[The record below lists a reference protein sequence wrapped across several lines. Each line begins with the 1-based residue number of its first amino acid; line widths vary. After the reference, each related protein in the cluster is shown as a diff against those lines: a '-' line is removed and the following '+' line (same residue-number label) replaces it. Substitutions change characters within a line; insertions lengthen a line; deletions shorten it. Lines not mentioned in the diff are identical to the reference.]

1 MNLLESLNTKFENFF
16 KDEKEFP
23 RPIDRS
29 VFSKGAMITDYGQ
42 VERKLYF
49 MNSGLV
55 QLTVLHDGEE
65 KIVEFFSQGNFVC
78 ANISFLKQEP
88 SDVPL
93 TALIECEGRSI
104 Q

>member
-55 QLTVLHDGEE
+55 QLTGLHDGEE

-78 ANISFLKQEP
+78 AKYF
-88 SDVPL
+88 VPETRTL
-93 TALIECEGRSI
+93 RRPINSSYRM
-104 Q
+104 